1 MVNCYCHS
9 HHTGEDTEREY
20 GQTQAMHF
28 DAKGRT
34 KDGMS
39 FEDGG
44 GLLF

>member
-1 MVNCYCHS
+1 MLNCYCHS
-9 HHTGEDTEREY
+9 HHIGEHTETEY

-44 GLLF
+44 GISF

>member
-28 DAKGRT
+28 DVKGRT